1 MAGRGVYRPL
11 PRPVRTLSAT
21 RCSRTRRPPEI
32 ASSTCSPPRN
42 EAKEEALMKAL
53 DSINQKY
60 GAQTLFYASSGVK
73 QHWQMMRQMKSPHY
87 TTRWDELLSIN
98 LLDCH

>member
-1 MAGRGVYRPL
+1 
-11 PRPVRTLSAT
+11 
-21 RCSRTRRPPEI
+21 
-32 ASSTCSPPRN
+32 
-42 EAKEEALMKAL
+42 MKAL